1 MIPNTTPQRRLP
13 LSDDT
18 ESNFAK
24 NVSIFFP
31 CASDLCPPEKE
42 PYSCRFNRSNFFK
55 RHLPLLPF
63 EHIAHVTAV
72 SIILFI
78 YLLLLFYHSIYIYI
92 YIHLCSIFV
101 RLYWLCPWLFTAQAF
116 WCCLSCWGD
125 VSSSSHAASELR
137 AIVIM
142 ASVLSENATNDW
154 HQGGGNEFYKASC
167 SHLTIQCCFSL
178 LALNVVVTARLLL
191 SCKQIMRIKVSQI
204 TVYHCSMYIVCSRHS
219 HSIYSICC
227 LNCTYDVYHIS
238 YTICVFISY

>member
-1 MIPNTTPQRRLP
+1 MILSPILQKTFQFSSHVRRTYAHQKKSHIPAASIDLI
-13 LSDDT
+13 S
-18 ESNFAK
+18 SNGT
-24 NVSIFFP
+24 FP
-31 CASDLCPPEKE
+31 S
-42 PYSCRFNRSNFFK
+42 Y
-55 RHLPLLPF
+55 HLNILLMLLQYLLF
-63 EHIAHVTAV
+63 CSFIYYYY
-72 SIILFI
+72 SIIL
-78 YLLLLFYHSIYIYI
+78 SI